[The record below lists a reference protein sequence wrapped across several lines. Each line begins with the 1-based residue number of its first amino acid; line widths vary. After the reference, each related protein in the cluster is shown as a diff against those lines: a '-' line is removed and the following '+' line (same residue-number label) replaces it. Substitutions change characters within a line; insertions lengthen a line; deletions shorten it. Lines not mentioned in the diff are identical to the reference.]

1 MKLTG
6 FSALFFLLNPALL
19 SAAGAP
25 WFSDMAPA
33 LGISSVPCQ
42 TPYWADLDG
51 DGWPDAALHRT
62 HGGPGAAVF
71 MNRPSPA
78 GRTFEDVT
86 APSGINS
93 HPSAST
99 ASAPGSFLA
108 FADVDNDGDLDLFR
122 GRYCEF
128 EKPRADPK
136 TGAALR
142 DAAGNIVYER
152 ADDGLRSEILL
163 NDGSGRFSFP
173 EVGRATF
180 TPETAVSAAFLDYDN
195 DGVLDLFVGNWYKE
209 YGISFVSYPSRL
221 YRGLGDGRFEDM
233 TSPAGLLTY
242 PSEGKPDSSRPV
254 YGVSHCDWNND
265 GLQDILVAVYGRQ
278 ANRLWRNNGDG
289 SFTDMAPETG
299 FDGDGIR
306 HGRYP
311 DWVKRGTE
319 KEWRSHGNTFA
330 APCADYDND
339 GDMDAFLGEITHG
352 WAGEASDRSSLLEN
366 LGPEKGYSFRRHPD
380 AMPRLHASTTSW
392 NQGDM
397 RAAWLDFDNDGR
409 LDLLLSSGD
418 YPDGQ
423 YLRLFRQT
431 KPGRFEDVTEKAGF
445 GWESSAGVSVADYD
459 GDGDLDIL
467 AGKSWMRM
475 PADRRHGP
483 FPRAAL
489 FRNDIGNRN
498 NWLHVRLE
506 GAGPGGAP
514 RSAIGSRVIVRTRGL
529 SQTREVSSSRGHGS
543 QSDDLRLHFGLGKA
557 SLADIEVRWGGKGG
571 RVSRF
576 YGVPANRFVRVT
588 EGAAGPELSPSPA
601 PGF

>member
-1 MKLTG
+1 MKISRLA
-6 FSALFFLLNPALL
+6 ALFFLLSPGPSPA
-19 SAAGAP
+19 AAQP
-25 WFSDMAPA
+25 WFSDVAPG
-33 LGISSVPCQ
+33 LEISSVPCQ
-42 TPYWADLDG
+42 TPYWADLDA
-51 DGWPDAALHRT
+51 DGWPDAVLHRT
-62 HGGPGAAVF
+62 HGGPGASVF
-71 MNRPSPA
+71 MNRPVRD
-78 GRTFEDVT
+78 GRAFTDFT
-86 APSGINS
+86 AEAAINA
-93 HPSAST
+93 HPSLST
-99 ASAPGSFLA
+99 AAAPGSFLA
-108 FADVDNDGDLDLFR
+108 FADADNDGDLDVFR

-136 TGAALR
+136 TGETMKGEDGSVL
-142 DAAGNIVYER
+142 YER
-152 ADDGLRSEILL
+152 PDDGLRSEILL

-173 EVGRATF
+173 AGAPSAF
-180 TPETAVSAAFLDYDN
+180 APETAVSAAFLDYDN
-195 DGVLDLFVGNWYKE
+195 DGLLDLVVGSWYKE
-209 YGISFVSYPSRL
+209 YGVSFISYPSRL
-221 YRGLGDGRFEDM
+221 YRGLGGGRFADM
-233 TSPAGLLTY
+233 TMPAGLLTY
-242 PSEGKPDSSRPV
+242 PSEGRPDSSRPV
-254 YGVSHCDWNND
+254 YGVSHCDWDND
-265 GLQDILVAVYGRQ
+265 GLQDILLAVYGRQ

-289 SFTDMAPETG
+289 GFTDMAPASG

-311 DWVKRGTE
+311 GWVKRETE
-319 KEWRSHGNTFA
+319 KEWRSHGNTFS

-339 GDMDAFLGEITHG
+339 GDMDVFLGEITHG

-366 LGPEKGYSFRRHPD
+366 LGPDKGFAFRRRAE
-380 AMPRLHASTTSW
+380 AMPRVHASTTNW

-397 RAAWLDFDNDGR
+397 RATWADFDNDGR

-423 YLRLFRQT
+423 FLRLFRQSA
-431 KPGRFEDVTEKAGF
+431 PGRFEDATEKAGF
-445 GWESSAGVSVADYD
+445 GWESSAGISVADYD

-489 FRNDIGNRN
+489 FRNDIGSRN

-557 SLADIEVRWGGKGG
+557 RLADIEIRWGGKES

-576 YGVPANRFVRVT
+576 YGVPANRFVRVA

>member
-1 MKLTG
+1 MKFPL
-6 FSALFFLLNPALL
+6 FPALFLLLGPRPLFAE
-19 SAAGAP
+19 AAP
-25 WFSDMAPA
+25 WFIDVAPGLA
-33 LGISSVPCQ
+33 ISSGPCQ
-42 TPYWADLDG
+42 TPYWADLDA
-51 DGWPDAALHRT
+51 DGWPDAVLHRT
-62 HGGPGAAVF
+62 HGGNGAAVF
-71 MNRPSPA
+71 MNRPSPE
-78 GRTFEDVT
+78 GRAFSETTD
-86 APSGINS
+86 ASGINA
-93 HPSAST
+93 HPSVST

-128 EKPRADPK
+128 EKPRSDPK
-136 TGAALR
+136 TGETLKG
-142 DAAGNIVYER
+142 AAGDTLYDKT
-152 ADDGLRSEILL
+152 DDGLRSEILL

-173 EVGRATF
+173 DGSRSAF
-180 TPETAVSAAFLDYDN
+180 APETAVSAAFLDYDN
-195 DGVLDLFVGNWYKE
+195 DGNPDLFVGSWYKE
-209 YGISFVSYPSRL
+209 YGASFVSYPSRL
-221 YRGLGDGRFEDM
+221 YRGLGDGSFADM
-233 TSPAGLLTY
+233 TMPAGLLTY
-242 PSEGKPDSSRPV
+242 PSEGRPDSSRPV
-254 YGVSHCDWNND
+254 YGVSHCDWDND
-265 GLQDILVAVYGRQ
+265 GRQDILVAVYGRQ

-289 SFTDMAPETG
+289 AFSDMAPASG
-299 FDGDGIR
+299 FDGDEIR

-319 KEWRSHGNTFA
+319 EQWRSHGNTFA

-339 GDMDAFLGEITHG
+339 GDMDVFLGEITHG

-366 LGPEKGYSFRRHPD
+366 LGPDKDFAFRRRPD
-380 AMPRLHASTTSW
+380 AMPRVHESTRSW

-397 RAAWLDFDNDGR
+397 RATWLDFDNDGR

-423 YLRLFRQT
+423 YLRLFRQAG
-431 KPGRFEDVTEKAGF
+431 PGRFEDVTEKAGF
-445 GWESSAGVSVADYD
+445 GWESSAGISVADYD

-489 FRNDIGNRN
+489 FRNEIGNRN
-498 NWLHVRLE
+498 NWLQVRLE
-506 GAGPGGAP
+506 GLGTGGAS
-514 RSAIGSRVIVRTRGL
+514 RSAIGARVIVRTRGS

-543 QSDDLRLHFGLGKA
+543 QSDDLRLHFGLGGA
-557 SLADIEVRWGGKGG
+557 SLADIEVRWGGKEP

-576 YGVPANRFVRVT
+576 YGVPANRFVRIA